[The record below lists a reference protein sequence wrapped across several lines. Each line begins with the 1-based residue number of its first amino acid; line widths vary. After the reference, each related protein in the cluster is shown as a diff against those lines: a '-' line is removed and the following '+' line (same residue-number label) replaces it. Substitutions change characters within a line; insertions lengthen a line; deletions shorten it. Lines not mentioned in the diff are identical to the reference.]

1 MSVFDIAAACGALKQ
16 QLHDAFRD
24 EAARL
29 VAEGPGP
36 YSFKIAVPQ
45 SAIRRGAA
53 AYEQE
58 WGGDPDALGGDAG
71 VCFAL
76 IHALGEVATLRRVAT
91 ALSDPRARGREVE
104 VVKGL
109 ADGHDVER
117 ALRQASKPKP
127 PPDDPGGSNIIPLHR
142 K

>member
-1 MSVFDIAAACGALKQ
+1 MSVFDIAAAFGALKQ
-16 QLHDAFRD
+16 QLNDGIRD

-36 YSFKIAVPQ
+36 YSFKITVSQ
-45 SAIRRGAA
+45 GAIRRGAA

-58 WGGDPDALGGDAG
+58 WGGDPDVLGGDAG

-104 VVKGL
+104 VVKWL

-127 PPDDPGGSNIIPLHR
+127 PPGPGGSNIIPLHR